1 MQNFNFVVILRQHEP
16 AARVKQ
22 LSSKPTIIQTSRQGW
37 TAVLGWFEE
46 SDIESYEHYPASLNW
61 ETLVGWQDQPL

>member
-46 SDIESYEHYPASLNW
+46 SDIEGYEHYSSSLEC
-61 ETLVGWQDQPL
+61 ETLIAWEDLPL